1 MTGRIDRSDARTVVL
16 VAVLAL
22 SAAFAAPVAGASTD
36 ATATDEAG
44 PSADTL
50 WADYLSD
57 DALVVAGNLTDL
69 GDADEAT
76 VRFEYRVNGT
86 DEWAVSDGERVNATG
101 TVTEDLTGLEPGT
114 EYEYRA
120 VAETAVGVDRGETR
134 TIETLADRP
143 AATTVGA
150 ENVTED
156 GASLVTNVTDLG
168 GADSAEVWFSYS
180 PTDEDEPQSDWTE
193 TEPVTVTSTGLAD
206 RVVDGLEPG
215 TEYEFTSHVDNGE
228 QAGYSTGYETF
239 TTDDRFAVATGP
251 ATDVAK
257 TGATLTGEVVDFGGA
272 DGASAWF
279 EYRASG
285 ADGWTETKAVAPDSA
300 AGVSAAVDDLD
311 PGTTYEFRVVAEA
324 TDGDADVGAVESFE
338 TLPDPAV
345 ETGAATAVDDES
357 ATVSGD
363 LVDLGG
369 ADAATVAVQYRAA
382 GESAWAE
389 TDGETLTAPGAFD
402 ASLTDLDPETE
413 YEYRAVVRADGVVET
428 GATETLTTDVAER
441 DPTVEE
447 LVGVDE
453 SSRNPHAELAVD
465 WAVADADGDLS
476 SVAVTIRDGDG
487 RVVDAAEESV
497 AGDAASGSLATE
509 VKHGA
514 GDTYRVTLEVAD
526 EAGNAVVERT
536 EIDAT

>member
-1 MTGRIDRSDARTVVL
+1 MF

-36 ATATDEAG
+36 ATTTATDEAG
-44 PSADTL
+44 PSVDTL

-57 DALVVAGNLTDL
+57 EALIVAGNLTDL

-76 VRFEYRVNGT
+76 VRFEYRANGT

-134 TIETLADRP
+134 TIETLPDRP

-156 GASLVTNVTDLG
+156 GAVLVTNVTDLG
-168 GADSAEVWFSYS
+168 GADSATVWFSYS
-180 PTDEDEPQSDWTE
+180 PTDEDEPHSDWTE
-193 TEPVTVTSTGLAD
+193 TDPVTVTSTGLAD

-215 TEYEFTSHVDNGE
+215 TEYEFTSHIDDGD
-228 QAGYSTGYETF
+228 QTGYSAGYETF
-239 TTDDRFAVATGP
+239 TTDDPFVVATGP
-251 ATDVAK
+251 ATDVSK

-285 ADGWTETKAVAPDSA
+285 ADEWATTEAVAPDSA
-300 AGVSAAVDDLD
+300 AGVSAAVDALE

-345 ETGAATAVDDES
+345 ETGAATAVDDAS
-357 ATVSGD
+357 ATVAGD

-382 GESAWAE
+382 GESAWVE

-402 ASLTDLDPETE
+402 ASLTGLEPETE

-428 GATETLTTDVAER
+428 GATATLTTDVAEH

-447 LVGVDE
+447 LAGVDE
-453 SSRNPHAELAVD
+453 SSSNPHAELAVD

-497 AGDAASGSLATE
+497 AGDAASGSFATE

-526 EAGNAVVERT
+526 GAGNVVVERT
-536 EIDAT
+536 EIGA